1 MGPVVPPHPQ
11 GPTLEP
17 KERAMTFTT
26 DNARSHSTIAH
37 AEAARAHAGIGR
49 RANQL
54 TWLVATLAL
63 AASVAGL
70 LIDGIYTGPAATAQ
84 MFRGYDVVTAV
95 VVVPSLAVASLLARR
110 GSVPAQL
117 VTTSLLAYL
126 VYTYAYYLFGTGFND
141 LFLLHAA
148 IFATGVCALVL
159 TVTTIDP
166 ASVAERFGARTRVRP
181 IAVILGALAVA
192 LGGMWAYFAVD
203 NAVTGD
209 VPAGSRLV
217 ETDTLVR
224 LGMALDL
231 TLLVPLYAVAAVLL
245 WRREP
250 WGYVLAAVAVFA
262 GLLHQVTYLVAMPV
276 QAAADIPGAVAYD
289 PGEPV
294 IVLLY
299 VVAAALLL
307 RGGRRATKPA
317 RGS

>member
-1 MGPVVPPHPQ
+1 
-11 GPTLEP
+11 
-17 KERAMTFTT
+17 MTFTK
-26 DNARSHSTIAH
+26 DNARSRSVAAH
-37 AEAARAHAGIGR
+37 RDRVVAQTTAGIGK

-63 AASVAGL
+63 AASLAGL
-70 LIDGIYTGPAATAQ
+70 LIDGIYAGAPSTAQ
-84 MFRGYDVVTAV
+84 MFRGYDLVTAV
-95 VVVPSLAVASLLARR
+95 VVVPGLAIASHLVRR
-110 GSVPAQL
+110 GSVAAQL

-148 IFATGVCALVL
+148 VFASGVFALVL
-159 TVTTIDP
+159 TVISIDP

-192 LGGMWAYFAVD
+192 LGGMWVYFAVD

-217 ETDTLVR
+217 ETDTIVR

-245 WRREP
+245 WRRAP

-262 GLLHQVTYLVAMPV
+262 GLLHQVSYLVAMPV

-299 VVAAALLL
+299 LVAAALLL
-307 RGGRRATKPA
+307 HGGRPATIPA